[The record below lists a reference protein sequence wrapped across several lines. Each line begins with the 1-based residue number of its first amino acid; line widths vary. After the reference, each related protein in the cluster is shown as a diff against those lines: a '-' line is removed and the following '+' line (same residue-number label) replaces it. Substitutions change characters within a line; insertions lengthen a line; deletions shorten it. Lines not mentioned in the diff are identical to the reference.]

1 MAFAS
6 FNTQLQRLAYAANDN
21 CPTVWTYIS
30 TDSVASICASGYFN
44 AVAGKLKVGDLLY
57 VTSAV
62 TPWTGFLAIVRS
74 NTHNINV
81 SPAVAGV
88 VDLFSP
94 TLINT
99 LINSG

>member
-1 MAFAS
+1 MAYSS
-6 FNTQLQRLAYAANDN
+6 FNTQLQRLANAANDR
-21 CPTVWTYIS
+21 CPTIWTYIS
-30 TDSVASICASGYFN
+30 TDSVNSICASGYFN
-44 AVAGKLKVGDLLY
+44 AVAGKMKVGDLVY

-74 NTHNINV
+74 NTRNILA
-81 SPAVAGV
+81 SPPVVGV

-99 LINSG
+99 TINSA